1 MTMHL
6 LGPWYTTT
14 KTDRKQKQKEK
25 QITKHDVGLLKNGVH
40 PEQIKIKKGVDL
52 NWKQRYND
60 NMKVERNDYVSAGM
74 SGSASSCVKRDI
86 MSNLHKESKQ
96 VQAQILAKASR
107 VMPLFNKGG
116 LQYATPETD
125 LTQVGSKS
133 RRG

>member
-1 MTMHL
+1 MHL
-6 LGPWYTTT
+6 LGPWFTTT
-14 KTDRKQKQKEK
+14 KTNTKSKSKPQQL
-25 QITKHDVGLLKNGVH
+25 TKHDVWLLKKGVH

-52 NWKQRYND
+52 NWKKEYTK
-60 NMKVERNDYVSAGM
+60 NMKVDQSDYVSAGM
-74 SGSASSCVKRDI
+74 SGSASSCAKRDI
-86 MSNLHKESKQ
+86 MSNLHKEPEH
-96 VQAQILAKASR
+96 VRREILEKASR

>member
-25 QITKHDVGLLKNGVH
+25 QITKHDVWLLKNGVH